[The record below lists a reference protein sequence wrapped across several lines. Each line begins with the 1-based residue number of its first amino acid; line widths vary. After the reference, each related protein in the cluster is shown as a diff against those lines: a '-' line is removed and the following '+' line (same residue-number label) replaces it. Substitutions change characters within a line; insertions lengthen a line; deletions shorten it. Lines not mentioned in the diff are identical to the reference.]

1 MFYVY
6 CGVLLLNSLNSNID
20 KTEREI
26 RKVIREES
34 EAAIVPLPYL
44 SDLSFDDEMEDV
56 ERITLRDYGRLDN
69 IDDVAQGFQL
79 ANPVFDI
86 KM

>member
-1 MFYVY
+1 M
-6 CGVLLLNSLNSNID
+6 LLNSLNSNID

-26 RKVIREES
+26 RKVIREER

-56 ERITLRDYGRLDN
+56 ERITLGDYGRLNN